1 MKERGSCHNETN
13 TSLVIYSLSERS
25 HIILYEVLETKGRY
39 LPASLFNAGTL
50 PCITPFINSLSSIN
64 VQFYIA
70 VQSLNVRKQKEFQKM
85 NQRVNIGEGY

>member
-1 MKERGSCHNETN
+1 MEGRTPPHSLDAEKSVLGAAMLSKEA
-13 TSLVIYSLSERS
+13 
-25 HIILYEVLETKGRY
+25 LYEVLETKGRY